1 MPLSPNTDLVDLP
14 LGTEI
19 TNPLQKEGIT
29 KLGDLLLSSQAG
41 LLDIGQV
48 GPKEIE
54 VIEASL
60 ATHQLRLRDQESFW
74 TRAIEV
80 YGSPEKVALWP
91 VVVHLF
97 SWGSHRQQ
105 PGADKRQVAK
115 QLKSAE
121 LLLIGDLLA
130 VRRHEHQDLLKELV
144 GELRAER
151 LKGWLHGVGIYW
163 M

>member
-1 MPLSPNTDLVDLP
+1 MLLSPNTDLVDLP
-14 LGTEI
+14 LDTRI
-19 TNPLQKEGIT
+19 TNPLREESII
-29 KLGDLLLSSQAG
+29 KLGDLLLSSQAD
-41 LLDIGQV
+41 LLDISQV
-48 GPKEIE
+48 GQKKIE
-54 VIEASL
+54 TIEAFL
-60 ATHQLRLRDQESFW
+60 AEHHLRLRVQEPFW
-74 TRAIEV
+74 IRAIEV

-91 VVVHLF
+91 AVMHLF

-105 PGADKRQVAK
+105 SIADKKHVAK

-121 LLLIGDLLA
+121 LLLIEDLLA
-130 VRRHEHQDLLKELV
+130 VRWYEHQALLKELV